1 MSRSTRTSSGQF
13 RPGVSGNPRG
23 RPPKSS
29 ATARYDSAD
38 LLPASVPSSLQRRAD
53 AYTNHYTG
61 HGTHRDRRIFTHFRG
76 DIVTDLEA
84 LDLWETEFLAARIVE
99 AMPEEGY
106 RRGWSVKLQDEELG
120 EAIEQWAEELGVEH
134 AIVDAWE
141 KENALGG
148 AAIFPIVDGAQG
160 DLSTPLR
167 WEAISDVKALHVL
180 EPRELMP
187 IAFESDLGNR
197 GWSTPS
203 MYMFTP
209 IVDGFTASFGGQVIH
224 ASRLI
229 VFPGLRVSR
238 QNRAGQLLGWGVS
251 RLTRPKQV
259 LADFGLAWA
268 SAATL
273 LHEHDMGFLGM
284 DEFAELM
291 ATKDGQE
298 IAYERIRSMAMAK
311 SSIRAVVGDVKDKFT
326 KIPSSLSGL
335 AEVLGEFKVL
345 MSAASD
351 GMPVSV
357 LMGQSQS
364 GLRTG
369 DEDTAVWY
377 GNVEKRRR
385 TRIKP
390 RHTHL
395 MRFLLAAGQGPTG
408 GTVPDVWSIEYPSMW
423 SPSDK
428 EVAETRKTDADRAV
442 ALVNANIVSGDDV
455 ADSWFGADKYPQHGE
470 IKVDWKR
477 RKAQAA
483 IAAQAPE
490 QLSDEDR
497 AAMGRDGEDQEDLSD
512 DERAELAALREEFG
526 SDDGADGEGDEEL
539 GVDDDEEPEA

>member
-1 MSRSTRTSSGQF
+1 
-13 RPGVSGNPRG
+13 
-23 RPPKSS
+23 
-29 ATARYDSAD
+29 
-38 LLPASVPSSLQRRAD
+38 
-53 AYTNHYTG
+53 
-61 HGTHRDRRIFTHFRG
+61 
-76 DIVTDLEA
+76 
-84 LDLWETEFLAARIVE
+84 
-99 AMPEEGY
+99 
-106 RRGWSVKLQDEELG
+106 
-120 EAIEQWAEELGVEH
+120 
-134 AIVDAWE
+134 
-141 KENALGG
+141 
-148 AAIFPIVDGAQG
+148 VDGAQG

-167 WEAISDVKALHVL
+167 WEAVSDVKALHVL

-284 DEFAELM
+284 DEFGELM

-428 EVAETRKTDADRAV
+428 EVAETRKTDTDRAV
-442 ALVNANIVSGDDV
+442 AQVNANIVSADDV
-455 ADSWFGADKYPQHGE
+455 AESWYGADKYPQHGE

-497 AAMGRDGEDQEDLSD
+497 AAMGRDSEDQEDLSD

-526 SDDGADGEGDEEL
+526 SDDGADGEGDEIDTE
-539 GVDDDEEPEA
+539 DEA